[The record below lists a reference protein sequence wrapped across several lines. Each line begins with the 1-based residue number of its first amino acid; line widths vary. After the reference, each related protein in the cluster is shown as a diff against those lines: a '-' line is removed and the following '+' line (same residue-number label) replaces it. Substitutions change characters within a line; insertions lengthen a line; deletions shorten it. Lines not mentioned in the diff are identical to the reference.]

1 MYVSSLSKSVAVGLR
16 FGFAC
21 APAALVPK
29 IHRAIRATVW
39 NTPTLVTSLCCGWL
53 QDGTVARLEQEKR
66 RDAVA
71 RQRIV
76 STVLTQFE
84 MVRHPASY
92 FVWLRLPAGVRSDA
106 VAMRLKEE
114 NVLVSTA
121 APYAVGSQPPH
132 AIRLALGSVS
142 HADLKRALEKVG
154 GVVASLDC

>member
-1 MYVSSLSKSVAVGLR
+1 MRACRSRSQDPSCDPCHGLEHADP
-16 FGFAC
+16 GD
-21 APAALVPK
+21 L
-29 IHRAIRATVW
+29 
-39 NTPTLVTSLCCGWL
+39 LCCGWL

-66 RDAVA
+66 RDAIA

-76 STVLTQFE
+76 STVLPRFE

-92 FVWLRLPAGVRSDA
+92 FVWLPLPAGVRSDA
-106 VAMRLKEE
+106 VAMRLKED

-142 HADLKRALEKVG
+142 HADLKRALEKVSAI
-154 GVVASLDC
+154 VAGLAD